1 MAVVV
6 LLDRQSAASLTVR
19 RHIDAYHS
27 HHIAFGMREMITK
40 WTRQVRGNIQDGLDS
55 DGLAFTMQLPGG
67 NQVRVY
73 FADAQGL
80 ALADTSQFT
89 GRRREILDFMKAYVQ
104 VYADPQDVPDLLRPA
119 GPGVINITTAPRVV
133 LEALASACVEP
144 DQVEQVVQTLMNL
157 SAASTFGS
165 AEGFGVPP
173 LPGATGGGAGGEGGG
188 AFRAGGRSSAGAG
201 GAGGGGA
208 TSAINIA
215 AALADL
221 NISEDAQTEIAGMT
235 TATST
240 LWQVVCVEED
250 ARGPLWRAGGLFDAS
265 SGSRESA
272 TFDQGG
278 PFLTWESLPL
288 D

>member
-40 WTRQVRGNIQDGLDS
+40 WTRQVRGNIQQGLDS

-104 VYADPQDVPDLLRPA
+104 VYAEPEDVPDMLRPA
-119 GPGVINITTAPRVV
+119 GPGVINVTSAPRMV

-144 DQVEQVVQTLMNL
+144 DQVEMVVQTLMNL
-157 SAASTFGS
+157 SAASALGT
-165 AEGFGVPP
+165 AEGFGAPP
-173 LPGATGGGAGGEGGG
+173 LPGALGGTDGGS
-188 AFRAGGRSSAGAG
+188 FRSGGRSLAETSGN
-201 GAGGGGA
+201 

-221 NISEDAQTEIAGMT
+221 NIPEEAQAELVGMT
-235 TATST
+235 TTTST

-250 ARGPLWRAGGLFDAS
+250 ARGPLWRAGGLFDAT

-288 D
+288 E